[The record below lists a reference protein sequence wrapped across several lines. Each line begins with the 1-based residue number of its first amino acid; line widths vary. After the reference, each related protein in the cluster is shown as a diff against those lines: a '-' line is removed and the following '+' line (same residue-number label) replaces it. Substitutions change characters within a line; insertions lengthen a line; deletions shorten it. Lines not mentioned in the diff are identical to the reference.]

1 MDDPLLPPP
10 PGAEF
15 DLPPPETESEP
26 APVRPSVASNP
37 FLARAQKFGVKG
49 SGGGG
54 GTPRGGDSG
63 DDDQSASMAKMSV
76 TEKPKTPAKASNP
89 YKAGKGGGG
98 GGGVTNAYKRAVIS
112 DEPEPTPT
120 VQLQNPYAER
130 QSVARKPTEVKS
142 SGGYGGGGGD
152 YGGGGGDDDL
162 PPPPGGD
169 DDGAIPEPRQSVS
182 PKQQPKQ
189 SVASPY
195 QQPKQSVASP
205 SPYTKS
211 PSQAYS
217 PPPPADD
224 EDAPPVDDPEEAE
237 RKQRIIDKIKKQQQ
251 AFQAGII
258 SGGEPK
264 LVAASM
270 APTPQPASGGGR
282 GGGGRPG
289 GGDDVPYI
297 ADDGKGPWC
306 AFCGATLKGQQ
317 VMEVGGKEYHPRC
330 FVCAQ
335 CRKPLTGQMVTVQE
349 RYYHPGCLQCKHC
362 GQNLNG
368 KQFVV
373 NPSNKQV
380 YCPEHGRLD
389 KSGTKGLTCA
399 GCKDPISGKEP
410 VINALNAQWHQMCF
424 VCDNCR
430 EPLVGQAC
438 VANKGKPYCEGCYE
452 QLFRTKCAAC
462 NEIID
467 GQVLELGSEGS
478 AVSYHPGCFKC
489 GTCSKP
495 LKGSPFYLKGP
506 GVYCEAHAL

>member
-1 MDDPLLPPP
+1 VD
-10 PGAEF
+10 
-15 DLPPPETESEP
+15 
-26 APVRPSVASNP
+26 
-37 FLARAQKFGVKG
+37 
-49 SGGGG
+49 
-54 GTPRGGDSG
+54 
-63 DDDQSASMAKMSV
+63 
-76 TEKPKTPAKASNP
+76 
-89 YKAGKGGGG
+89 
-98 GGGVTNAYKRAVIS
+98 
-112 DEPEPTPT
+112 
-120 VQLQNPYAER
+120 
-130 QSVARKPTEVKS
+130 
-142 SGGYGGGGGD
+142 
-152 YGGGGGDDDL
+152 
-162 PPPPGGD
+162 
-169 DDGAIPEPRQSVS
+169 
-182 PKQQPKQ
+182 
-189 SVASPY
+189 
-195 QQPKQSVASP
+195 
-205 SPYTKS
+205 
-211 PSQAYS
+211 
-217 PPPPADD
+217 
-224 EDAPPVDDPEEAE
+224 DDPEEAE
-237 RKQRIIDKIKKQQQ
+237 RKKRIIDKIKKQQQ

-258 SGGEPK
+258 SGGDPK

-270 APTPQPASGGGR
+270 APAKVESGGGR
-282 GGGGRPG
+282 GGGARGG

-317 VMEVGGKEYHPRC
+317 VMEVGGKEFHPRC

-335 CRKPLTGQMVTVQE
+335 CRKPLTGQMLTVQD

-362 GQNLNG
+362 GQSLNG

-373 NPSNKQV
+373 NPNNKQV

-389 KSGTKGLTCA
+389 KSGSSGLKCN

-438 VANKGKPYCEGCYE
+438 VAQKGKPYCEGCYE

-462 NEIID
+462 NTIID
-467 GQVLELGSEGS
+467 GQVLELGPEGS
-478 AVSYHPGCFKC
+478 QVSYHPGCFKC

>member
-15 DLPPPETESEP
+15 DLPPPDTESEP

-49 SGGGG
+49 SGGQ
-54 GTPRGGDSG
+54 TPKESDSG
-63 DDDQSASMAKMSV
+63 EDDQSASMAKMSV
-76 TEKPKTPAKASNP
+76 SQQKTPVKASNP
-89 YKAGKGGGG
+89 YKSGKT
-98 GGGVTNAYKRAVIS
+98 GVSNPYQRAVIS
-112 DEPEPTPT
+112 SDPEPEPT
-120 VQLQNPYAER
+120 VQLSNPYADSR
-130 QSVARKPTEVKS
+130 QSVARKPAEVKS
-142 SGGYGGGGGD
+142 SGYGGSS
-152 YGGGGGDDDL
+152 GDDDL

-169 DDGAIPEPRQSVS
+169 DDGGIPEPRQSVS

-195 QQPKQSVASP
+195 QQPKQSIA

-224 EDAPPVDDPEEAE
+224 EDAPPVDDDPEETE
-237 RKQRIIDKIKKQQQ
+237 RKKRIIDKIKKQQQ

-258 SGGEPK
+258 AGGDPK

-270 APTPQPASGGGR
+270 APASKPETGGGR
-282 GGGGRPG
+282 GGGRGG

-335 CRKPLTGQMVTVQE
+335 CRKPLTGQMVTAQE

-430 EPLVGQAC
+430 ETLVGQAC

-452 QLFRTKCAAC
+452 QLFRTKCSAC
-462 NEIID
+462 GEIID

-478 AVSYHPGCFKC
+478 AVSYHPACFKC

-506 GVYCEAHAL
+506 GVFREAHAL